1 MRIKLT
7 EQIFCAAF
15 ITMRLMFHSYAG
27 GVFALVPVLE
37 GMVSHVFDPFLIF
50 CAIKL
55 YYDVSQLRLGV
66 LTLGMLG
73 VFIFLFYK

>member
-7 EQIFCAAF
+7 EEIFCAAF
-15 ITMRLMFHSYAG
+15 ITIRLMFHSYAG

-37 GMVSHVFDPFLIF
+37 GMVSWLFDLFLIF

-55 YYDVSQLRLGV
+55 YCDVNQLK
-66 LTLGMLG
+66 LGMLG
-73 VFIFLFYK
+73 FSLFLFYK